1 MKQKYE
7 TKKKKDESYKKDQ
20 KNKLSNLIQNQD

>member
-7 TKKKKDESYKKDQ
+7 TTKKYDESYKKDQ
-20 KNKLSNLIQNQD
+20 KNKLSKLIQNQD